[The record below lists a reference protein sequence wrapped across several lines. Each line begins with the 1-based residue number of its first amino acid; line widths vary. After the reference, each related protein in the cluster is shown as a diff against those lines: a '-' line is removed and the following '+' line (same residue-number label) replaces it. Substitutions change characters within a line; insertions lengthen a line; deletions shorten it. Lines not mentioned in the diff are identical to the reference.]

1 MNVGAKGE
9 LVSFLDLLC
18 KAIAKEGGFDP
29 KGMMRS
35 WFIGSYARNIPREDR
50 NQGKSWRGYLGAGGS
65 KVVVLILDATQLSIK
80 LREAESLSSQPE
92 NRASLSLSAPAA
104 LPWSL

>member
-1 MNVGAKGE
+1 MGAKGE
-9 LVSFLDLLC
+9 LVSFLDPLC

-35 WFIGSYARNIPREDR
+35 WFIGSYERNVPREDGTKENPR
-50 NQGKSWRGYLGAGGS
+50 EGTRGIGGS

-80 LREAESLSSQPE
+80 LREAESL
-92 NRASLSLSAPAA
+92 
-104 LPWSL
+104 